1 MLSGNNK
8 KKIQDFS
15 CTHGRMD
22 ATLALLLWRSR
33 FVVTRKLWNKE
44 NVLRRG

>member
-1 MLSGNNK
+1 MLSGNNKK

-22 ATLALLLWRSR
+22 ATLALLL
-33 FVVTRKLWNKE
+33 
-44 NVLRRG
+44 